1 MKYASLKDFSEEEF
15 RRLTGVKHDTFRK
28 MISILNEA
36 EVKKKEL
43 GGKPNSLLMEDRLLM
58 TLEYLREYRTYFH
71 IAASYGLSE
80 SSCYRNIRWI
90 EDILVKHPLFALP
103 GRKALVKSDMD
114 YEVILIDASESP
126 IQRPKKDKK
135 ISTQARRKDIP

>member
-1 MKYASLKDFSEEEF
+1 ML
-15 RRLTGVKHDTFRK
+15 LTVYT
-28 MISILNEA
+28 
-36 EVKKKEL
+36 
-43 GGKPNSLLMEDRLLM
+43 
-58 TLEYLREYRTYFH
+58 
-71 IAASYGLSE
+71 E

-135 ISTQARRKDIP
+135 ISTQARRRDIP